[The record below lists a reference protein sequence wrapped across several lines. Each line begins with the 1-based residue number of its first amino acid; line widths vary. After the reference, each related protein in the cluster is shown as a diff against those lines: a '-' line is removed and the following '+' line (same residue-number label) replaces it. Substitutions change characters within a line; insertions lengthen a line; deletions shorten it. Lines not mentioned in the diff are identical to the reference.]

1 MQLYNTY
8 RLYVK
13 KYNLSVQFLLT
24 SAKCGMDTDKKRVEQ
39 PREKWIV
46 VEGQHEALVSQ
57 EVFKKAND
65 KLVGLDVSGRNTG
78 VRNLFFVCGYC
89 GKGLRFS
96 GRKKEKYLCRSR
108 TQEAENDCQRVE
120 VSRKEIEDAVLEQ
133 VRVMADMLMEER
145 VVRREARKGNKASEL
160 DAVIADSTKELAQW
174 KGTKMRLYEW
184 YKSGEVSREEY
195 MERIEKGRVRMEE
208 LERARRGAQA
218 ELDRMQEV
226 SGPEEIS
233 DEELT
238 GLSELEV
245 FDKDRLKTLI
255 EKVVVYGEDAMEIV
269 WKVRSPFKDGKTA

>member
-1 MQLYNTY
+1 
-8 RLYVK
+8 
-13 KYNLSVQFLLT
+13 
-24 SAKCGMDTDKKRVEQ
+24 MDTDKKRVEQ

-65 KLVGLDVSGRNTG
+65 NLVGLDVSGRNTG

-208 LERARRGAQA
+208 LERTRRGAQA

>member
-1 MQLYNTY
+1 
-8 RLYVK
+8 
-13 KYNLSVQFLLT
+13 
-24 SAKCGMDTDKKRVEQ
+24 MDTDKKRVEQ

-65 KLVGLDVSGRNTG
+65 NLVGLDVSGRNTG

-160 DAVIADSTKELAQW
+160 DAVIADSTKELH
-174 KGTKMRLYEW
+174 
-184 YKSGEVSREEY
+184 SG
-195 MERIEKGRVRMEE
+195 KGRRCVCMSGINPGRSAGRNIWRG
-208 LERARRGAQA
+208 LKRAGFGWRNW
-218 ELDRMQEV
+218 
-226 SGPEEIS
+226 SGPGVGRRRN
-233 DEELT
+233 LT
-238 GLSELEV
+238 GCRR
-245 FDKDRLKTLI
+245 FP
-255 EKVVVYGEDAMEIV
+255 
-269 WKVRSPFKDGKTA
+269 VRRKYRTRN